1 MNRFEKLCWL
11 EDTCSPDFLKEVLL
25 LELVRWMDE
34 DEFEA
39 FYDQLC
45 RNWEIARN
53 AEEIEEI
60 DYLHGHSA
68 SK

>member
-11 EDTCSPDFLKEVLL
+11 EDTCSPNFLKEVLP
-25 LELVRWMDE
+25 LELVRWMGE

-45 RNWEIARN
+45 RNWEIARSPE
-53 AEEIEEI
+53 ALEEI
-60 DYLHGHSA
+60 DYLHGH
-68 SK
+68 K